1 MVKGDDAHWVFG
13 ETGVHVLLLGD
24 DSKHW
29 DPHHPTETKTERRWG
44 TKLRHEQSIKDQ
56 SVLLIHGVFDGS
68 PPLFKLTF
76 ATCDLMPPLFSP
88 CFPAV
93 SRCDEVA

>member
-44 TKLRHEQSIKDQ
+44 TMSRASKIKA
-56 SVLLIHGVFDGS
+56 FY
-68 PPLFKLTF
+68 
-76 ATCDLMPPLFSP
+76 
-88 CFPAV
+88 
-93 SRCDEVA
+93 